1 MALDPRVS
9 GALRLPAP
17 GVILTGVVLYLLAGI
32 TVSRWS
38 KRAGW
43 GSTHRF
49 ALAVGA
55 ALTYTWCGLVF
66 AGHDVLDLVGQG
78 VVALLAVGILALAA
92 RRTRVALPPTVAAAG
107 MPASPWRISTTVIG
121 LVGEQA
127 RACVEALDRAS
138 NIRAELP
145 DPDAPPLD
153 RAAASWGATRRHWY
167 LGLLHRADVDR
178 VVPDQV

>member
-55 ALTYTWCGLVF
+55 AVMIWFGVIYVMTLV
-66 AGHDVLDLVGQG
+66 ADLF
-78 VVALLAVGILALAA
+78 
-92 RRTRVALPPTVAAAG
+92 
-107 MPASPWRISTTVIG
+107 S
-121 LVGEQA
+121 
-127 RACVEALDRAS
+127 
-138 NIRAELP
+138 
-145 DPDAPPLD
+145 
-153 RAAASWGATRRHWY
+153 
-167 LGLLHRADVDR
+167 
-178 VVPDQV
+178 